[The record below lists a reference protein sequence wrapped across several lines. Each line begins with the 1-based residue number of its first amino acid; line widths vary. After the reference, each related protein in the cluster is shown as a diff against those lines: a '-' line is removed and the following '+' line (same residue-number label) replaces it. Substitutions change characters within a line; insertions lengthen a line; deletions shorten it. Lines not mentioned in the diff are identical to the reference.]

1 MIQVVI
7 NHEIASISTVLHQE
21 LHAISPRL
29 ELQDCSDII
38 TPDSAQPIKGIPD
51 QGVSP

>member
-7 NHEIASISTVLHQE
+7 NHEIASIS
-21 LHAISPRL
+21 PRL
-29 ELQDCSDII
+29 ELQGCSDII
-38 TPDSAQPIKGIPD
+38 TPDSTQPIKGIPD